1 MGHSTGFSSDDLLP
15 RLITRERNVGQ
26 GCSAGKGWQNCSSN
40 ARALNKCFRHM
51 VKVKKVKE
59 EISPVGWLLDGYVK
73 TFQRFPSR
81 TRRTNMY
88 TVLLLFSVAGGPAQ
102 ARIKLN
108 SGGLMPLLNLGGTS
122 QAVKPGKLSFF
133 FFVSF
138 IFFYKK
144 NTVTCSITANPQL

>member
-40 ARALNKCFRHM
+40 ARALNKSFRQH
-51 VKVKKVKE
+51 KVKKVKE
-59 EISPVGWLLDGYVK
+59 EISNGYVK

>member
-1 MGHSTGFSSDDLLP
+1 MGHSTSFSSDDLLP

-40 ARALNKCFRHM
+40 ARALNKSFRQHWGQKSKGGDRYCSKHFSGFRST
-51 VKVKKVKE
+51 V
-59 EISPVGWLLDGYVK
+59 
-73 TFQRFPSR
+73 

-122 QAVKPGKLSFF
+122 QAVKPGM
-133 FFVSF
+133 
-138 IFFYKK
+138 
-144 NTVTCSITANPQL
+144 

>member
-40 ARALNKCFRHM
+40 ARALNKCFRQHCCGQ
-51 VKVKKVKE
+51 KSKGGDLY
-59 EISPVGWLLDGYVK
+59 SYYVK

-133 FFVSF
+133 FFN
-138 IFFYKK
+138 KK
-144 NTVTCSITANPQL
+144 STVTCSITTNPQL